1 MSRTLDRRRFLGS
14 AAASSI
20 VLALMPQ
27 LLQAQDTEI
36 DENTIAC
43 AERLAG
49 LQFTESERE
58 LMLKSVR
65 DHLADLKAVEKLQ
78 LANEVQPAT
87 SFFPLSRQSVSRVPL
102 PEQRDYK
109 AISKALDPYGP
120 KASLAR
126 PLPEKLAYASLFE
139 LSHLLRSRKIK
150 SVELTRFFLDRLRK
164 LNEKL
169 LCVISFTEERAM
181 EQAAKADEEIAA
193 GHYRG
198 PLHGIPWGAKD
209 LLAVKGYPTTWGCA
223 PYREQILD
231 EDAEVVKRLDQA
243 GAVLVAKTSVGALA
257 WGDVWFGG
265 TTKNPW
271 KLEQGSSGSSAGSAA
286 AVAAG
291 GLPFALGTETL
302 GSIVSPA
309 TRCGATGLRP
319 TFGRVPRTGC
329 MALSWTMDKIGALCR
344 YAEDTALVVSAIH
357 GADGKD
363 HDAVSAPWRQ
373 YSLDELKDL
382 RFGFNKAAFESEYEN
397 SKLDQDALAVLAQ
410 LGIELTPIELPDLPV
425 AKMLVVLEAEAAAAF
440 DELTRNNRDDE
451 MVRQAEDAWPNVF
464 RAAQLLPAVQYL
476 QAQRARTLLQERY
489 QTILGD
495 LDGYVCPSFAGRSLL
510 DTNLTG
516 NPCVV
521 VPNGFKSDG
530 TPFSFTFVG
539 RNYEEGAIVA
549 LATAYQRASGWNLK
563 HPTL

>member
-1 MSRTLDRRRFLGS
+1 MSKTLDRRRFLGS

-27 LLQAQDTEI
+27 LLQAQDSEI
-36 DENTIAC
+36 DLNTIAS

-49 LQFTESERE
+49 LQFSESERE
-58 LMLKSVR
+58 LMLKSVQE
-65 DHLADLKAVEKLQ
+65 HLNDLKAVEKLH

-87 SFFPLSRQSVSRVPL
+87 SFFPLSRQAVSRVPF
-102 PEQRDYK
+102 PEPPDYA
-109 AISKALDPYGP
+109 AISKALDPYDSN
-120 KASLAR
+120 ASLAR

-139 LSHLLRSRKIK
+139 LSHLLQTRKLT

-169 LCVISFTEERAM
+169 LCVITFTQERAM

-231 EDAEVVKRLDQA
+231 EDAEVVKRLDAA
-243 GAVLVAKTSVGALA
+243 GAVLIAKTSVGALA

-271 KLEQGSSGSSAGSAA
+271 NLEQGSSGSSAGSAA

-309 TRCGATGLRP
+309 SRCGATGLRP

-344 YAEDTALVVSAIH
+344 YAEDAALVVSAIH

-363 HDAVSAPWRQ
+363 KDAVSAPWRQ
-373 YSLDELKDL
+373 PSLDELKEL
-382 RFGFNKAAFESEYEN
+382 RFGYNKAAFESEYEN
-397 SKLDQDALAVLAQ
+397 KKLDQDALAVLAR
-410 LGIELTPIELPDLPV
+410 LGVELTPIELPDLPV
-425 AKMLVVLEAEAAAAF
+425 AKMLVVLEVEAAAAF

-464 RAAQLLPAVQYL
+464 RAAQLVSGVQYL

-489 QTILGD
+489 QTMLED

-563 HPTL
+563 HPRL